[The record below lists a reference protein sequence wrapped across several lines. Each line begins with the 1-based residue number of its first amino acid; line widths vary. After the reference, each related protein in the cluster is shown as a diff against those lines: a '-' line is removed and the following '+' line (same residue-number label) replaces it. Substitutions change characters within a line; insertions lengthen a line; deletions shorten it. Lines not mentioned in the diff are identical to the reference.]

1 MYVSDFVASSAC
13 FSASGLAMSGLGAP
27 SRTATPMPVRPI
39 AVHEPS
45 ATAPCRDMS
54 RIASSVMITTSAGAP
69 SASFALIAPTVPKV
83 SFTVLPVSFSNAV
96 DSSVTIDRMA
106 PALST

>member
-13 FSASGLAMSGLGAP
+13 FSASGLPMSGLGAP

-54 RIASSVMITTSAGAP
+54 RIASSVMITTSTGVA
-69 SASFALIAPTVPKV
+69 SASFALIWPTVAKLNFRV
-83 SFTVLPVSFSNAV
+83 WPVSFSNAAPR
-96 DSSVTIDRMA
+96 SVTIERIA
-106 PALST
+106 PALNT